1 MSNSE
6 KSCDKLSFQ
15 IPPWHIQFRTV
26 KLTFVQFGAASYDEK
41 NNFILRKITEEGII
55 FYTWVNPAKGL
66 LNPRK
71 NMKLQLD
78 IKILDFCLQKFHI
91 RVHFMHQLR
100 HKQSH

>member
-1 MSNSE
+1 MSNPE

-41 NNFILRKITEEGII
+41 NNFILRKITEERI
-55 FYTWVNPAKGL
+55 FYTWVNSAKRDCSYETL
-66 LNPRK
+66 K
-71 NMKLQLD
+71 SQLQ
-78 IKILDFCLQKFHI
+78 IKILDICLQKLHI